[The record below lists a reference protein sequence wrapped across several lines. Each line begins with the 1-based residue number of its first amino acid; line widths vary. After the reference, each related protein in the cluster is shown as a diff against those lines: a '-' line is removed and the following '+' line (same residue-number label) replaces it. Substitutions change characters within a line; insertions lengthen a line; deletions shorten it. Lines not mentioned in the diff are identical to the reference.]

1 MPAISSPNPLDFIL
15 HRLSRLSIHHPWK
28 VLIAALLFTVY
39 TIYYITGHLGV
50 NTDTSA
56 MLSPDLPYQVNLR
69 KLMTAFPQ
77 DQDTIVTLIE
87 GRTPEQAKQIA
98 EQLYTQV
105 AAKPDLFKYPYS
117 PGNSSFFEQQGF
129 MYLELEE
136 LDDLTT
142 NLAKAQ
148 PFLGKLA
155 RNYTL
160 NGLFPILQLAL
171 ESSASGQDL
180 PMDLSALLTEV
191 NHALAA
197 ASTDQ
202 SYPVSWQTMML
213 GTSSAFNQTQQIVIV
228 KPIQD
233 FNELHPAEQS
243 MDFLRAQTT
252 KLLNQY
258 PGSTIQ
264 ITGSVALDHEEL
276 ETALSGAVV
285 SAVMALTLIT
295 VCLYFGLR
303 SYKMVF
309 ATFIILITG
318 LIWTTGFAA
327 AAIGHLNIIS
337 LAFAVLYI
345 GLGVDYA
352 IHYCLRYQETVA
364 PDFNAD
370 ILQQTTNNIGSS
382 LILCAITTSIGF
394 FAFIPTDFLGVSEL
408 GMIAGAGIFIGLF
421 VTLSVLPSLLVV
433 LRANTQH
440 SRAKL
445 PAWVVDLPIKRHRI
459 IKALS
464 ILAAVFSLILI
475 SKVHFD
481 PDPINLKAPDSESVI
496 AFKQLQ
502 HSEYFSP
509 LTITALTNTAA
520 DARNIQRQLKQVD
533 VVKDV
538 ITLFDF
544 VPGNQDQKLELI
556 DNLALLVGTDI
567 QRLTQQPNETHTT
580 DSIVALKHSVDALII
595 RGNSSID
602 ADLLGNLQASLNSYL
617 SRFNNNNDPQPLL
630 NMLQH
635 SLLGNLPV
643 TMLNLANG
651 LNAEPISLTSLPT
664 HIRERWISPD
674 QTYRIEALPKNPLTT
689 QTELHN
695 FVREIQSIVP
705 DATGFPVVC
714 IESTTSIVDAFIQ
727 AFLSAFAVITLILL
741 ISLRSFKSTLLVIW
755 PLALGG
761 MLTCAST
768 VIFNTPFNYVNVIA
782 LPLLLGIGV
791 DNGIHI
797 IQRFRSATGNENPL
811 QTSTTPAIFYSNL
824 TTVLSFFSLT
834 LTAHAGMS
842 SMGWLLAVGVLF
854 AVICTLIILP
864 AYQVSMLATD

>member
-1 MPAISSPNPLDFIL
+1 MSVNSVHSPLDFIL
-15 HRLSRLSIHHPWK
+15 YRLSNLSIHHPWK
-28 VLIAALLFTVY
+28 VLTMAVLFTAY
-39 TIYYITGHLGV
+39 TIYFITGHLGV

-69 KLMTAFPQ
+69 KLMAAFPQ

-98 EQLYTQV
+98 EQLYAQV
-105 AAKPDLFKYPYS
+105 AAKPELFEYPYS

-129 MYLELEE
+129 MYLDLTE

-160 NGLFPILQLAL
+160 DGLFPILQLAL
-171 ESSASGQDL
+171 ESSASGEDL
-180 PMDLSALLTEV
+180 PMDLSVLLTEV

-197 ASTDQ
+197 ASHNQ

-213 GTSSAFNQTQQIVIV
+213 GTASRFNQTQQIVIA

-233 FNELHPAEQS
+233 FNELHPAGQS
-243 MDFLRAQTT
+243 MEFLRAQTSQ
-252 KLLNQY
+252 LLNQY
-258 PGSTIQ
+258 PGSNIQ

-276 ETALSGAVV
+276 ETALSGAVI

-303 SYKMVF
+303 SFKMVF

-352 IHYCLRYQETVA
+352 IHYCLRYQETSN
-364 PDFNAD
+364 PNFNAD
-370 ILQQTTNNIGSS
+370 VLQQTTTSISSS

-421 VTLSVLPSLLVV
+421 VTLTVLPSLLVI
-433 LRANTQH
+433 LGANTQNA
-440 SRAKL
+440 RAKL
-445 PAWVVDLPIKRHRI
+445 PNWVVELPIKRHRI

-481 PDPINLKAPDSESVI
+481 PDPINLKAPSSESVI

-509 LTITALTNTAA
+509 LTITALSNTAA

-544 VPGNQDQKLELI
+544 VPDNQDQKLELI

-567 QRLTQQPNETHTT
+567 QRLTQSPDDIHNA
-580 DSIVALKHSVDALII
+580 DSIVTFKRSVDTLINN
-595 RGNSSID
+595 GNSSID
-602 ADLLGNLQASLNSYL
+602 LDLLGKLQASLSRYL
-617 SRFNNNNDPQPLL
+617 SLYNNGSDQQSLL
-630 NMLQH
+630 NLLQGN
-635 SLLGNLPV
+635 LLGNLPV
-643 TMLNLANG
+643 TMLNLENG
-651 LNAEPISLTSLPT
+651 LNAEPISLASLPT
-664 HIRERWISPD
+664 QIHDRWMNPD
-674 QTYRIEALPKNPLTT
+674 GTYRIEALPKNPLTT

-695 FVREIQSIVP
+695 FVRGIQSIVP

-714 IESTTSIVDAFIQ
+714 IESTSSIVDAFIQ
-727 AFLSAFAVITLILL
+727 AFVSAFIVIALILL
-741 ISLRSFKSTLLVIW
+741 ISLRSIKSTLLVIW

-834 LTAHAGMS
+834 LTTHAGMS

-854 AVICTLIILP
+854 AVICTLVILP
-864 AYQVSMLATD
+864 AYQVSISATD